1 MLEQGMSQAAL
12 PPRMTRDAFIEWAI
26 TQEPLRY
33 ELDHG
38 EVVAMTPEL
47 LDHVR
52 AKQRAFTA
60 MDQAIK
66 AGSLPC
72 EVIGDGFGVVIDDD
86 MLYQPDAMVV
96 CGPRLPGNVRVTGRP
111 TIIVE
116 VTSPSN
122 SRMDTQVKLVE
133 YAKLPSLA
141 HYLIVHLQQRAVIHY
156 RREADGRFAVAI
168 QGTGDIE
175 LDPPGITIQAEQLL
189 G

>member
-1 MLEQGMSQAAL
+1 
-12 PPRMTRDAFIEWAI
+12 MTRDAFLEWAI
-26 TQEPLRY
+26 TQDPQRY

-52 AKQRAFTA
+52 AKQRTYTA
-60 MDQAIK
+60 LDQAIRS
-66 AGSLPC
+66 GGLPC

-86 MLYQPDAMVV
+86 TLYQPDAMVV
-96 CGPRLPGNVRVTGRP
+96 CGPRLPGDVRVTGSP

-122 SRMDTQVKLVE
+122 SRVDTQVKLVE
-133 YAKLPSLA
+133 YARLPSLA
-141 HYLIVHLQQRAVIHY
+141 HYLIVHLQQRVVIHY
-156 RREADGRFAVAI
+156 RRTPEGQFAVAI
-168 QGTGDIE
+168 QGTGPMV
-175 LDPPGITIQAEQLL
+175 LAPPGITIQAEELL